1 MPYMVQC
8 PSIGWNLKL
17 VSRNSFSCKVLVRR
31 VLVNRNIWWLANTWN
46 KVLDQFGVVPDVVL
60 CTGDQT
66 HTP

>member
-1 MPYMVQC
+1 MPCMVRC
-8 PSIGWNLKL
+8 PSTGWSLKL
-17 VSRNSFSCKVLVRR
+17 VSRNSFSYKVLVRQ
-31 VLVNRNIWWLANTWN
+31 VLVNRNIWWLVNTWN